1 MLSTRHQN
9 KENGGN
15 WGKRKKQFE
24 CWKIQFDGFTDKKWL
39 PSRKHIRKIKT
50 NRKGVKKNFILIFFL
65 IKVIFLW
72 LLTAIKICYAECV
85 YPCGPFNRSLA
96 NWLVDGHE
104 MKGSG
109 EEMSSPLLP
118 CHKEYTNLSAI
129 QPKLCTQRI
138 NAVLP
143 ENKMVSLS
151 PVFV

>member
-1 MLSTRHQN
+1 MKN
-9 KENGGN
+9 
-15 WGKRKKQFE
+15 KRKQKRGE
-24 CWKIQFDGFTDKKWL
+24 
-39 PSRKHIRKIKT
+39 
-50 NRKGVKKNFILIFFL
+50 KKNFILIFFL
-65 IKVIFLW
+65 IKVSFLW

-85 YPCGPFNRSLA
+85 YPCGTFNRSLA
-96 NWLVDGHE
+96 NWLVDGPIANRHE

-109 EEMSSPLLP
+109 EEMSIPLLP
-118 CHKEYTNLSAI
+118 CHNEYTDLSAI